1 MPTLKLLPTS
11 HQGGIECTG
20 GSWAVISPW
29 KQQVGIGHNRVG
41 FAFCSALSHPV
52 PCSFPRWVS
61 PACPALGPLY
71 WEGWW
76 WGEASTS
83 PGKWPDHNFT
93 NRLLNPRLELLIPT
107 HTDRCSAAPGS
118 LCVNIF
124 QAEDSA
130 WLQYECQS
138 FQRNLIFKYFL
149 TIQS

>member
-20 GSWAVISPW
+20 GSMGCNFPMEAAGRHWA
-29 KQQVGIGHNRVG
+29 QQGRV
-41 FAFCSALSHPV
+41 CLLLST
-52 PCSFPRWVS
+52 CSFPRWVS

-93 NRLLNPRLELLIPT
+93 NRSLNPGLELLIPT

-124 QAEDSA
+124 QAEGSA